1 MYIRIG
7 PTLPGFTA
15 SLCVNGPPLATPGRG
30 EHRDPRTV
38 PRRAAL
44 SPITH
49 VPLSLSLCTAQM
61 SWLGWLLVALV
72 AFYGLSPPIA
82 GTSFATAC
90 IFATSLHV
98 WVSFDAARLCGRLKP
113 DEYMKGVVF
122 FYADLLSIV
131 AVCLVCAW
139 CAAACSGADA
149 SAGVGADCAY
159 GSTAVCCLDDGSGA
173 AGEADG
179 EAPTQS
185 V

>member
-1 MYIRIG
+1 M
-7 PTLPGFTA
+7 
-15 SLCVNGPPLATPGRG
+15 
-30 EHRDPRTV
+30 
-38 PRRAAL
+38 PRRAAHTL
-44 SPITH
+44 TRTCHSHSHSAP
-49 VPLSLSLCTAQM
+49 QM

-159 GSTAVCCLDDGSGA
+159 GSTAVCCLDDGSNDGSGT

-179 EAPTQS
+179 RAPTQS
-185 V
+185 I